1 MRNSKLAVL
10 FAVLMSFTGNAQA
23 DGYSLPASVHT
34 ITIGSTGNWYFYVN
48 TNPSGL
54 IDYTPAF
61 SQSPP
66 PVGFGTPITHTL
78 FNPAGCSSPTRYV
91 LDRKAGNFR
100 DVIDALKIFGIG
112 GGSAFGPGGLA
123 IGGLQ
128 FYVSSSTCVASSPK
142 IVRIRY
148 LPQLFGIPAGP

>member
-1 MRNSKLAVL
+1 MRFLYLSNYA
-10 FAVLMSFTGNAQA
+10 G
-23 DGYSLPASVHT
+23 LPSRAG
-34 ITIGSTGNWYFYVN
+34 GSPF
-48 TNPSGL
+48 
-54 IDYTPAF
+54 
-61 SQSPP
+61 
-66 PVGFGTPITHTL
+66 
-78 FNPAGCSSPTRYV
+78 CTRYV

-112 GGSAFGPGGLA
+112 GSSAFGPGGLA

-128 FYVSSSTCVASSPK
+128 FYISSSTCVASSPK